1 MIIRES
7 ASKFQKTF
15 IVLLVS
21 VFTLL
26 FLYMIRN
33 FLTSIVLAA
42 IFTGMFYPFYRKLLR
57 VFRNKKY
64 AASGATVFMT
74 FLLIILP
81 LGALFNIVIKEAR
94 SVSARISPIVQQ
106 QMSTGSDSS
115 LPLPDWLPFVEF
127 LEPYK
132 EQIFETLDVASGKV
146 ISFLADNLS
155 TFGQGTISLIMNVF
169 VLLYA
174 MYFFFIQGKRLLSIA
189 QDFVPLTPKEFHTI
203 LDQGM
208 VVTFATL
215 KGAAFI
221 GILQGALVGI
231 GFWFLDIQG
240 AVFWGTIA
248 AVVSVVPT
256 FGSALIWFP
265 AVIFFFLTNDIFS
278 AVLLLAWGAG
288 VIGVIDNLLRPY
300 VVGKEAHMPDLL
312 VLVSTLGGLGL
323 FGATGFIIGPVLAAL
338 LNTIWGIFK
347 QTFETE
353 LN

>member
-7 ASKFQKTF
+7 ASKIQKTF

-74 FLLIILP
+74 
-81 LGALFNIVIKEAR
+81 
-94 SVSARISPIVQQ
+94 
-106 QMSTGSDSS
+106 
-115 LPLPDWLPFVEF
+115 PDWLPFVEF